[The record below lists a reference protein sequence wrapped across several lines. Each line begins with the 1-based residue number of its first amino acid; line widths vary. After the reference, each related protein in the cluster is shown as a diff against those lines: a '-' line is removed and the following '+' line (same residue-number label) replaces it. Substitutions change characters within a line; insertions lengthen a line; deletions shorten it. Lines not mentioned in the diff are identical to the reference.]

1 MAPSKYILSSDY
13 RLVRAVKSNDVKV
26 NSEKIRCGWASGDAS
41 LIEYHDREWGVP
53 VHEDKTLF
61 EFLVLEGA
69 QAGLSWVTV
78 LKRRESYREAFDGFD
93 FEIIANYDGRKV
105 NELLVTKG
113 VIRNRLK
120 IESVVANARA
130 FLKIRGEFGT
140 FDSYIWKFVGGR
152 RVKNNWSTL
161 LLIPAQ
167 TDVSVC
173 MSKDL
178 MRRGFRFVGPTIC
191 YSYMQA
197 VGLVNDHITSCFRHD
212 QL

>member
-1 MAPSKYILSSDY
+1 M
-13 RLVRAVKSNDVKV
+13 KSNDVKV
-26 NSEKIRCGWASGDAS
+26 NSEKIRCGWASGDTS

-53 VHEDKTLF
+53 VHDDKTLF

-69 QAGLSWVTV
+69 QAGLSWVTI
-78 LKRRESYREAFDGFD
+78 LKRRESYREAFNGFD

-105 NELLVTKG
+105 SQLLVTKG
-113 VIRNRLK
+113 IIRNRLK

-130 FLKIRGEFGT
+130 LLKIREEFGT

-152 RVKNNWSTL
+152 RIGNNWSTP
-161 LLIPAQ
+161 LLIPAK
-167 TDVSVC
+167 TDISVS